1 MYSLYNKAEVSFRY
15 IKEIGQE
22 GKNSQA
28 FLAHDENLDAELV
41 IKVIPK
47 AHSANADDFFNESR
61 SLYRASHPH
70 VVQIQYACA
79 CEDNIYLALPFYKNG
94 SLKSYAEKN
103 NLSIRE
109 IVRYSIQIAAG
120 LHNVHSKGL
129 IHFDIKPDNILLS
142 DRNEA
147 LVSDFGLAK
156 LINEDDLATPMGMY
170 VKHMA
175 PEWFTDKEFTSQY
188 DIYQLG
194 LTLYRLVVGDEQFHD
209 QLSAFTSLDEL
220 EVAVCD
226 GTFPARIT
234 LEHIPSRL
242 GKIISK
248 CLQVDLKARY
258 KSVLEVSNDLSKI
271 DDNLIDWRYEVVDG
285 KRRWT
290 KVTSTH
296 EYLLEVGED
305 GTAVGQKRKGEGRW
319 SKITDAC
326 GKLTSAK
333 IKKFL
338 GDH

>member
-1 MYSLYNKAEVSFRY
+1 MYSLYNKAEVSFRF

-22 GKNSQA
+22 GRNSQA

-47 AHSANADDFFNESR
+47 ANSANADEFFNESR
-61 SLYRASHPH
+61 SLYRATHPH

-79 CEDNIYLALPFYKNG
+79 CDDNIYLALPYYKNG

-109 IVRYSIQIAAG
+109 IIRYGIQISTG

-147 LVSDFGLAK
+147 LVSDFGLAR
-156 LINEDDLATPMGMY
+156 LINEEDQATPLGMY
-170 VKHMA
+170 IKHMA
-175 PEWFTDKEFTSQY
+175 PEWFTKKGFTSQY

-194 LTLYRLVVGDEQFHD
+194 LTLYRLVVGDTNFHD
-209 QLSAFTSLDEL
+209 QLNAFSSMAEL
-220 EVAVCD
+220 EAAVCD
-226 GTFPARIT
+226 GAFPARIT
-234 LEHIPSRL
+234 LEHIPARL
-242 GKIISK
+242 GKIITK
-248 CLQVDLKARY
+248 CLQVDLDARY
-258 KSVLEVSNDLSKI
+258 QSVLEVSNDLSKI

-285 KRRWT
+285 VRRWS
-290 KVTSTH
+290 KVTNTH
-296 EYLLEVGED
+296 EFLLEVDEA

-326 GKLTSAK
+326 GKLTPAK